1 MTPRRVPRV
10 CGVVEVLLGW
20 YFLAI
25 SVDPGFTPKGLA
37 NPVVIGPFKTEA
49 DCTAY
54 QTGMR
59 ETLNADVFPGLPH
72 VRTWKCWDGGSR

>member
-37 NPVVIGPFKTEA
+37 NPVVIGRSRPRP
-49 DCTAY
+49 TAPP
-54 QTGMR
+54 TK
-59 ETLNADVFPGLPH
+59 PGCGRP
-72 VRTWKCWDGGSR
+72 